1 MRRMNNLIT
10 LFSAIFAFF
19 FGSFLTTIVTNI
31 EKCPSKTTVSKL
43 EQNHDIFLMVL
54 VLSAPNYI
62 DKRQIIRDTW
72 LKVARPLVQ
81 PYYPEDFVYVPDYDE
96 DGFLEMESVAE
107 QSNRIR
113 NYLDWLDGV
122 ENAVASRRFIK
133 IKHYF
138 AIGTQNLSPVLMGE
152 LRKEQNEFNDMLF
165 LLDVRDSYA
174 NLTKKLISSL
184 EHLTNH
190 ESFTYLLKVDD
201 DSYVKMDYLVNE
213 LVSFDRKLIRKSSEY
228 KTNPIPELY
237 WGFFNGRAAIKTR
250 GQWKEEHYYICSKY
264 APYALGGGY
273 VISRSIAEY
282 IDANS
287 QILNTYVSEDISMG
301 TWLAPLRNIYRR
313 HDIRFDTGYM
323 PRKCRRQHIVL
334 HKRTIQQM
342 KDLYEGKLCT
352 FEVPKENTL
361 KRPLEYYYDWKKP
374 AESCCNNI
382 AV

>member
-19 FGSFLTTIVTNI
+19 FGSFLTTIITNI

-43 EQNHDIFLMVL
+43 DQNHEIFLMVL
-54 VLSAPNYI
+54 ILSAPNYI
-62 DKRQIIRDTW
+62 EKRQIIRDTW
-72 LKVARPLVQ
+72 LKTGGPLVQ
-81 PYYPEDFVYVPDYDE
+81 PYYPEDFVYVPDYDA

-107 QSNRIR
+107 QSNHIR
-113 NYLDWLDGV
+113 NYVDWLDGV
-122 ENAVASRRFIK
+122 ENAVASRRYIK
-133 IKHYF
+133 VKHCF
-138 AIGTQNLSPVLMGE
+138 AIGTKNLSPVLLGE
-152 LRKEQNEFNDMLF
+152 LKKEQKEFNDMLF
-165 LLDVRDSYA
+165 LPKLHDSYS
-174 NLTKKLISSL
+174 NLTKKLILSL

-201 DSYVKMDYLVNE
+201 DSYVKMDYLLNE
-213 LVSFDRKLIRKSSEY
+213 LVSFDRKLIRKSSGY
-228 KTNPIPELY
+228 KANPIPELY

-250 GQWKEEHYYICSKY
+250 GQWKEEHYYICGKY

-301 TWLAPLRNIYRR
+301 TWLAPLRNVYRR

-323 PRKCRRQHIVL
+323 PRKCRRQHLVL

-352 FEVPKENTL
+352 FEVPNEHSL

-374 AESCCNNI
+374 ADSCCNNI
-382 AV
+382 AA